1 MLAVEVCRMMAVGS
15 VCFDTA
21 PTSRN
26 KFSPSGSD
34 PLLSSAAGALQM
46 QREQANIWGHQ
57 MPYDFSSVQQQLH
70 SSLPTNGA
78 AGDSSSS
85 AAVARNL
92 FQSCWSPQGDDRL
105 LTSNIAASVF
115 HNDALQR
122 KDSVTTNDHM
132 SGWKMESI
140 YNWVQDTE
148 DSHSF
153 GTSDRPD
160 SVRSGSDSTA
170 EITSPFH
177 G

>member
-1 MLAVEVCRMMAVGS
+1 MAVGS

-26 KFSPSGSD
+26 KFSPSGAD
-34 PLLSSAAGALQM
+34 PLSSSAGTLQM
-46 QREQANIWGHQ
+46 QREQASIWGQ
-57 MPYDFSSVQQQLH
+57 MPYDFSVQQQLH
-70 SSLPTNGA
+70 SAPTG
-78 AGDSSSS
+78 GSSVT
-85 AAVARNL
+85 VASNSL
-92 FQSCWSPQGDDRL
+92 FQSCWSPQGEDRL
-105 LTSNIAASVF
+105 LSTSASNLAAS
-115 HNDALQR
+115 ALGNGAR
-122 KDSVTTNDHM
+122 ARTDSVPATDQL

>member
-1 MLAVEVCRMMAVGS
+1 MAVGS

-34 PLLSSAAGALQM
+34 PLLSSAASALQM
-46 QREQANIWGHQ
+46 QREQASIWGHQ

-70 SSLPTNGA
+70 SSLPTANGA
-78 AGDSSSS
+78 SSS
-85 AAVARNL
+85 ATVSNSL

-105 LTSNIAASVF
+105 LESNTPASLF
-115 HNDALQR
+115 QHNGALPR
-122 KDSVTTNDHM
+122 KDSATTNDHVAE
-132 SGWKMESI
+132 WKMESI
-140 YNWVQDTE
+140 YNWMRDTE

-160 SVRSGSDSTA
+160 SVRSGSDSTT